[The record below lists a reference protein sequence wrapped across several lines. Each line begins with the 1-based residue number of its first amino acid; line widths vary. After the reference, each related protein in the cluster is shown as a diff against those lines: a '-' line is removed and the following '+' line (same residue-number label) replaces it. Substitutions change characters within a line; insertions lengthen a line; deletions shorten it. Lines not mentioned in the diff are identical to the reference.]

1 MSHVPAFE
9 TLLPAVTE
17 ACRATYGDRLV
28 SLVVFGSVARGTPKA
43 DSDIDLLVVADRL
56 PRGRTRRMRE
66 FDAVKQ
72 LLAPAL
78 SRASLR
84 GVATRLSPIFKTPE
98 EVRAGSP
105 LFFDMTQDAR
115 ILHDPDAF
123 MKSALRDLRD
133 RLARLGARR
142 IWKGECWYWDLEPDY
157 QPGEVFEI

>member
-1 MSHVPAFE
+1 
-9 TLLPAVTE
+9 
-17 ACRATYGDRLV
+17 
-28 SLVVFGSVARGTPKA
+28 
-43 DSDIDLLVVADRL
+43 
-56 PRGRTRRMRE
+56 MRE

-133 RLARLGARR
+133 HLARLGARR
-142 IWKGECWYWDLEPDY
+142 IWKGECWYWDLEPDC